1 MRRLRTSANVAAA
14 CSRPRTPKR
23 CDGSSHRF
31 FRRPPP
37 RAAVIELRESARYG
51 LRLKRRIAGEVAV
64 KDEDIAQLAVN
75 TIRTLAIDAVQKAN
89 SGHPG
94 LPMGAAPM
102 AYVLWQRHL
111 RHNPRNPHWANRD
124 RFVLSAGHG
133 SMLLYCLLHLTGYD
147 LSMADLQAFR
157 QWESKTPGHP
167 ETLLTPGVEATTGP
181 LGQGTANA
189 IGMAM
194 AERVLAHRF
203 NRPGHVVVDHRT
215 YAIVSDGDLM
225 EGVSAEAASLAGH
238 LKLGKLIYLYDCNHI
253 SLDGPTTLAFST
265 EDVAARYAA
274 YGWQV
279 LKVADGDRDLEAID
293 RAISEAEADTTRPSI
308 IVVQTTI
315 GFGAPKKQGTSEAH
329 GSPLGPEEVAAAKK
343 TLGFDPN
350 RFFFV
355 PPEAGAH
362 LCSAVDRGA
371 AAEADWSKGFEA
383 YAKAHPDLAAEWR
396 RVMAGELPAGW
407 EDGLPVFGDK
417 DAQAT
422 RQASGKA
429 LNAIAARMP
438 ELIGGDADLSVSTST
453 ALKDGGSFDGVTG
466 AGRNIHYGVREHAMG
481 SIANGIAYHG
491 GVRSFVATF
500 FCFSDYM
507 RPAVRLAAL
516 NELPVVFVWTHDS
529 IALGEDGPTHQPVE
543 HLMSLRAMPG
553 LAVVRPADPNET
565 VEAWR
570 FAITQRHR
578 PVALVL
584 SRQKLP
590 VIDAAV
596 ARGAA
601 RGAYV
606 VADAAVGSATAIIL
620 ATGAEVHVALAA
632 QVLLANEGIATRVV
646 SMPCWEAF
654 EEQDASYRESVL
666 PAAVRLRV
674 SVEAGVTFGWRRWIG
689 DEGVAVGLDRYG
701 ASAPGEINLQEFGFT
716 AEHVASEVRSL
727 VARAR
732 GARA

>member
-1 MRRLRTSANVAAA
+1 M
-14 CSRPRTPKR
+14 
-23 CDGSSHRF
+23 
-31 FRRPPP
+31 
-37 RAAVIELRESARYG
+37 
-51 LRLKRRIAGEVAV
+51 

-111 RHNPRNPHWANRD
+111 RHNPRDPHWADRD

-147 LSMADLQAFR
+147 LTIEDLQAFR
-157 QWESKTPGHP
+157 QWESRTPGHP

-189 IGMAM
+189 VGMAM
-194 AERVLAHRF
+194 AERALAHRF
-203 NRPGHVVVDHRT
+203 NRPGHTIVDHRT

-225 EGVSAEAASLAGH
+225 EGISGEAASLAGH

-253 SLDGPTTLAFST
+253 SLDGPTSLAFST
-265 EDVAARYAA
+265 EDVGARYAA

-279 LKVADGDRDLEAID
+279 LHVENGDSDLAAID
-293 RAISEAEADTTRPSI
+293 RAIAAAEADIGRPSI
-308 IVVQTTI
+308 VVVRTTI
-315 GFGAPKKQGTSEAH
+315 GYGSPKKQGTSEAH
-329 GSPLGPEEVAAAKK
+329 GSPLGPDEVAAAKK
-343 TLGFDPN
+343 TLGFDPAKS
-350 RFFFV
+350 FYI
-355 PPEAGAH
+355 PPEAGTH
-362 LCSAVDRGA
+362 LRSAVERGA
-371 AAEADWSKGFEA
+371 ERQAEWDARFA
-383 YAKAHPDLAAEWR
+383 RYAEAHPDLAAEWR
-396 RVMAGELPAGW
+396 RVMAGELPSGW
-407 EDGLPVFGDK
+407 DAALPTFGEK

-438 ELIGGDADLSVSTST
+438 ELLGGDADLSVSTST
-453 ALKDGGSFDGVTG
+453 ALKDQGSFDGQTG

-481 SIANGIAYHG
+481 AIANGIAYHG
-491 GVRSFVATF
+491 GLRSFVATF

-516 NELPVVFVWTHDS
+516 NELPVTFVWTHDS

-553 LAVVRPADPNET
+553 LAVVRPADANET
-565 VEAWR
+565 AEAWR
-570 FAITQRHR
+570 FAINQRHR

-590 VIDAAV
+590 VLDAER
-596 ARGAA
+596 ARGVA

-606 VADAAVGSATAIIL
+606 VVDPEKGDPSAIL
-620 ATGAEVHVALAA
+620 IGTGAEVHVAIAA
-632 QVLLANEGIATRVV
+632 HRLLVGEGIRTRVV
-646 SMPCWEAF
+646 SMPCWETF
-654 EEQDASYRESVL
+654 MEQDAAYRESVL
-666 PAAVRLRV
+666 PRAIRARV
-674 SVEAGVTFGWRRWIG
+674 SVEAGVTLGWERWLG
-689 DEGVAVGLDRYG
+689 DGGAAVGLDRYG
-701 ASAPGEINLQEFGFT
+701 ASAPGEINLERLGFT
-716 AEHVASEVRSL
+716 AENVASKVRSML
-727 VARAR
+727 DPGKRA
-732 GARA
+732 